1 MGGQLLKPKKM
12 KVTEKCWKIDFTN
25 VDEAYMYNQD
35 QFFCYTETRGKA
47 KSILL
52 NKHKYDLVLY
62 SGEELNYLNIP
73 VVRDKEFDKYDYF
86 GQSLSLGEIKELKQK
101 EEREKELDDIAKDEN
116 ITHCYIRK
124 GGYYYKPNNC
134 GYTEYITFAGV
145 YTKKDA
151 IRSCRGCSELRAIPI
166 DIEEHNQRVN
176 DQIDNLRLRLI

>member
-1 MGGQLLKPKKM
+1 M
-12 KVTEKCWKIDFTN
+12 KITEKCWKIDFTN

-35 QFFCYTETRGKA
+35 EFFCYAKTRGQA

-52 NKHKYDLVLY
+52 KKHYDDLVL
-62 SGEELNYLNIP
+62 SGHKELTYLNIP
-73 VVRDKEFDKYDYF
+73 VVRDKAYDRYDYF
-86 GQSLSLGEIKELKQK
+86 GQSLSSREIQKLKRK
-101 EEREKELDDIAKDEN
+101 EEREQELDAIAKDES

-124 GGYYYKPNNC
+124 GGYYYKPNNN

-151 IRSCRGCSELRAIPI
+151 IRSCTGCTELRAIPI

-176 DQIDNLRLRLI
+176 EQIENLRLRLIL